1 MGKLQHNKGITLI
14 ALIVT
19 IVVLLI
25 LAGVSIAVITGD
37 NGVIK
42 SANQA
47 KTEQRGG
54 TVEDRV
60 AVWKA
65 GKATSEYTHRETKT
79 EDEMLNDLI
88 NDKLLFED
96 EIDRENKKITIGS
109 KEIDYST
116 GNGNGL
122 KLEPDNGK
130 EELILEYEVAAGDT
144 IQLPY
149 EDYTSHGGATEFN
162 FQVNWGDGTTET
174 GITNSNISEKS
185 KHQYQNAGTY
195 DIKIKGK
202 YECLVCSDDAKETAN
217 YDKLKKVKQWG
228 TTGLKYVS
236 FYTCSNLNEIVS
248 PTENSFSNL
257 IGIRLAYTSIQSI
270 PENLFANCSN
280 VTDFKYSFQYCKNL
294 ASIPANLFA
303 NCSNVT
309 SFCCAFKGCES
320 LKSIPTN
327 LFANCPNVTS
337 FESTFA
343 ECNNL
348 TSIPEN
354 LFANCSNVTDFRY
367 LFQYCTN
374 LTSIPANLFANCPN
388 VNNFNDTF
396 AECSGLTG
404 IPAKLFDNCQKVER
418 FYSTFDGCTS
428 LTGHAPELWK
438 RGTNSEE
445 NNYRG
450 NPKGN
455 GCFARCEG
463 LENYNEIPDYWKYAQ
478 PE

>member
-1 MGKLQHNKGITLI
+1 MEKLQHNKGITLI

-79 EDEMLNDLI
+79 EDEVLNDLI

-116 GNGNGL
+116 GNG
-122 KLEPDNGK
+122 LELESDKGK
-130 EELILEYEVAAGDT
+130 EELILEYEVSAGDT

-149 EDYTSHGGATEFN
+149 EDYTSHGDATEFN

-174 GITNSNISEKS
+174 GITNDNISTKS

-202 YECLVCSDDAKETAN
+202 YEILVGSPDAMKTAN

-228 TTGLKYVS
+228 TTGLKYVA
-236 FYTCSNLNEIVS
+236 FNYCSNLNEIVS
-248 PTENSFSNL
+248 PTENSFINL
-257 IGIRLAYTSIQSI
+257 IGIYLGYTSIQSI
-270 PENLFANCSN
+270 PE
-280 VTDFKYSFQYCKNL
+280 D
-294 ASIPANLFA
+294 
-303 NCSNVT
+303 
-309 SFCCAFKGCES
+309 
-320 LKSIPTN
+320 
-327 LFANCPNVTS
+327 LFANCPNVTNFSHS
-337 FESTFA
+337 FFH
-343 ECNNL
+343 CKNL
-348 TSIPEN
+348 ESIPEK
-354 LFANCSNVTDFRY
+354 LFANCPNVTDFSY
-367 LFQYCTN
+367 LFDFCEN
-374 LTSIPANLFANCPN
+374 LESIPANLFANCPN
-388 VNNFNDTF
+388 VTNFESTF
-396 AECSGLTG
+396 GNCKNITS
-404 IPAKLFDNCQKVER
+404 IPEKLFDNCKKVES
-418 FYSTFDGCTS
+418 FKGTFWGCS
-428 LTGHAPELWK
+428 MLTGNAPELWK

-445 NNYRG
+445 NEYKG
-450 NPKGN
+450 NPN
-455 GCFARCEG
+455 GEDCFAVCGG
-463 LENYNEIPDYWKYAQ
+463 LENWNEIPDYWKSGR
-478 PE
+478 PS

>member
-37 NGVIK
+37 NSVIK

-130 EELILEYEVAAGDT
+130 EELILEYEVSAGDT
-144 IQLPY
+144 IKLPY
-149 EDYTSHGGATEFN
+149 YDSTSDGDATEFN
-162 FQVNWGDGTTET
+162 FQVDWGDGTTET

-185 KHQYQNAGTY
+185 KHQYQNAGIY

-202 YECLVCSDDAKETAN
+202 YESLETTYDAKETAN

-228 TTGLKYVS
+228 TTGLKYVGL
-236 FYTCSNLNEIVS
+236 YYCSNLNEIVS

-270 PENLFANCSN
+270 PE
-280 VTDFKYSFQYCKNL
+280 D
-294 ASIPANLFA
+294 
-303 NCSNVT
+303 
-309 SFCCAFKGCES
+309 
-320 LKSIPTN
+320 
-327 LFANCPNVTS
+327 LFANCPNVTN
-337 FESTFA
+337 FYCAFK
-343 ECNNL
+343 ECRSL
-348 TSIPEN
+348 E
-354 LFANCSNVTDFRY
+354 
-367 LFQYCTN
+367 
-374 LTSIPANLFANCPN
+374 SIPANLFANCPN
-388 VNNFNDTF
+388 VTNFYCAF
-396 AECSGLTG
+396 EECRSLES
-404 IPAKLFDNCQKVER
+404 IPANLFANCPNVTNFESTFGNCKNITSIPEKLFDNCKKVES
-418 FYSTFDGCTS
+418 FKGTFWGCYR
-428 LTGHAPELWK
+428 LTGNAPELWK

-445 NNYRG
+445 NEYNG
-450 NPKGN
+450 NPN
-455 GCFARCEG
+455 GEDCFAVCRG
-463 LENYNEIPDYWKYAQ
+463 LENWDEIPDYWKSGE
-478 PE
+478 PS

>member
-88 NDKLLFED
+88 NDKLVYED

-144 IQLPY
+144 IELPCY
-149 EDYTSHGGATEFN
+149 FYSEGTETVEFN
-162 FQVNWGDGTTET
+162 FQINWGDGTTET
-174 GITNSNISEKS
+174 GITNDNISTKS

-202 YECLVCSDDAKETAN
+202 YESLQTTNTAN
-217 YDKLKKVKQWG
+217 YTKLKKVKQWG
-228 TTGLKYVS
+228 TTGLKYVYLR
-236 FYTCSNLNEIVS
+236 FCYNLNEIVS
-248 PTENSFSNL
+248 PTENSFIKL
-257 IGIRLAYTSIQSI
+257 LGISFPGTEIQSI
-270 PENLFANCSN
+270 PENLFANC
-280 VTDFKYSFQYCKNL
+280 
-294 ASIPANLFA
+294 
-303 NCSNVT
+303 
-309 SFCCAFKGCES
+309 
-320 LKSIPTN
+320 
-327 LFANCPNVTS
+327 PNVTR
-337 FESTFA
+337 FYSTFE
-343 ECNNL
+343 ECSNL

-354 LFANCSNVTDFRY
+354 LFD
-367 LFQYCTN
+367 
-374 LTSIPANLFANCPN
+374 NCPN
-388 VNNFNDTF
+388 VTSFYSTF
-396 AECSGLTG
+396 EGYSNLTS
-404 IPAKLFDNCQKVER
+404 IPAKLFDNCENVENFR
-418 FYSTFDGCTS
+418 HTFCGCAS
-428 LTGHAPELWK
+428 LTGNAPELWK

-445 NNYRG
+445 NNYVG
-450 NPKGN
+450 NPDGRNCFN
-455 GCFARCEG
+455 GCEG
-463 LENYNEIPDYWKYAQ
+463 LENYNEIPNYWKSY

>member
-37 NGVIK
+37 DGVIK

-88 NDKLLFED
+88 NDKLLFEN

-116 GNGNGL
+116 GDGNGL

-130 EELILEYEVAAGDT
+130 EELILEYEVSAGDT

-149 EDYTSHGGATEFN
+149 YISTSDKNTTEFN
-162 FQVNWGDGTTET
+162 FQVDWGDGTTET

-195 DIKIKGK
+195 DIKIKGI
-202 YECLVCSDDAKETAN
+202 YESLQTSSNSTETAN
-217 YDKLKKVKQWG
+217 YTKLKKVKQWG
-228 TTGLKYVS
+228 TTGLKYV
-236 FYTCSNLNEIVS
+236 FLGYCNLAEIAS
-248 PTENSFSNL
+248 PTQNSFINL
-257 IGIRLAYTSIQSI
+257 ILIRFDYTNIQSI
-270 PENLFANCSN
+270 PENLFANCPN
-280 VTDFKYSFQYCKNL
+280 VTGFYS
-294 ASIPANLFA
+294 
-303 NCSNVT
+303 
-309 SFCCAFKGCES
+309 AFKGCRS
-320 LKSIPTN
+320 L
-327 LFANCPNVTS
+327 
-337 FESTFA
+337 E
-343 ECNNL
+343 
-348 TSIPEN
+348 
-354 LFANCSNVTDFRY
+354 
-367 LFQYCTN
+367 
-374 LTSIPANLFANCPN
+374 SIPANLFANCPN
-388 VNNFNDTF
+388 VTDFERTF
-396 AECSGLTG
+396 YGCSNLTSIPGKLFINCSNVITFDATFYECSSLTS
-404 IPAKLFDNCQKVER
+404 IPEKLFDNCEKVEE
-418 FYSTFDGCTS
+418 FGSTFDGCTS
-428 LTGHAPELWK
+428 LTGDAPELWK

-450 NPKGN
+450 NPDGN
-455 GCFARCEG
+455 GCFRKCEK
-463 LENYNEIPDYWKYAQ
+463 LNQYDEIPNYWSYGMAM
-478 PE
+478 

>member
-1 MGKLQHNKGITLI
+1 MSKLQQGKGITLI

-116 GNGNGL
+116 GNG
-122 KLEPDNGK
+122 LELESDKGK

-149 EDYTSHGGATEFN
+149 YISTRDGDTTEFN
-162 FQVNWGDGTTET
+162 FQVDWGDGTTET
-174 GITNSNISEKS
+174 GITNDNISTKS

-202 YECLVCSDDAKETAN
+202 YECLDCSGDAMETAN

-228 TTGLKYVS
+228 TTGLKYVA
-236 FYTCSNLNEIVS
+236 FNYCSNLNEIVS

-270 PENLFANCSN
+270 PENLFANCPN
-280 VTDFKYSFQYCKNL
+280 VTNFSY
-294 ASIPANLFA
+294 LFIQ
-303 NCSNVT
+303 
-309 SFCCAFKGCES
+309 CEN
-320 LKSIPTN
+320 LKSIPEK

-337 FESTFA
+337 FQGTFVY
-343 ECNNL
+343 CSNL
-348 TSIPEN
+348 TSIPEK
-354 LFANCSNVTDFRY
+354 
-367 LFQYCTN
+367 
-374 LTSIPANLFANCPN
+374 LFANCPN
-388 VNNFNDTF
+388 VMSFEGTF
-396 AECSGLTG
+396 QSCNSITS
-404 IPAKLFDNCQKVER
+404 IPEKLFDNSKKVESFKR
-418 FYSTFDGCTS
+418 TFCGCS
-428 LTGHAPELWK
+428 MLTGKAPELWK

-445 NNYRG
+445 NEYKG
-450 NPKGN
+450 NPN
-455 GCFARCEG
+455 GEDCFAVCG
-463 LENYNEIPDYWKYAQ
+463 VLENRDEIPDYWKSGIAS
-478 PE
+478 

>member
-1 MGKLQHNKGITLI
+1 MSKLQQGKGITLI

-37 NGVIK
+37 KGVIK

-116 GNGNGL
+116 GNG
-122 KLEPDNGK
+122 LELESDKGK

-149 EDYTSHGGATEFN
+149 EDYTSYEDATEFN

-202 YECLVCSDDAKETAN
+202 YEYLAVKNKIEN
-217 YDKLKKVKQWG
+217 YSKLNKVKQWG
-228 TTGLKYVS
+228 TTGLKYV
-236 FYTCSNLNEIVS
+236 FLGYCNLAEIAS
-248 PTENSFSNL
+248 PTQNSFINL
-257 IGIRLAYTSIQSI
+257 IHISFEYTNIQSI
-270 PENLFANCSN
+270 PENLFANC
-280 VTDFKYSFQYCKNL
+280 
-294 ASIPANLFA
+294 P
-303 NCSNVT
+303 NVT
-309 SFCCAFKGCES
+309 SFYIAFAGCRS
-320 LKSIPTN
+320 LESIPAN

-337 FESTFA
+337 FEGTFGG
-343 ECNNL
+343 CNNL
-348 TSIPEN
+348 TSIPEK
-354 LFANCSNVTDFRY
+354 
-367 LFQYCTN
+367 
-374 LTSIPANLFANCPN
+374 LFANCPN
-388 VNNFNDTF
+388 VTSFQGTF

-404 IPAKLFDNCQKVER
+404 IPAKLFDNCKKVES
-418 FYSTFDGCTS
+418 FEVTFCGCS
-428 LTGHAPELWK
+428 MLTGNAPELWK

-445 NNYRG
+445 NEYKG
-450 NPKGN
+450 NPDGN
-455 GCFARCEG
+455 GCFGECEK
-463 LENYNEIPDYWKYAQ
+463 LNQYDEIPNYWSYGMAM
-478 PE
+478 

>member
-1 MGKLQHNKGITLI
+1 MEKLQHNKGITLI

-37 NGVIK
+37 DGVIK

-116 GNGNGL
+116 GNG
-122 KLEPDNGK
+122 LELESDKGK
-130 EELILEYEVAAGDT
+130 EELILEYEVSAGDT
-144 IQLPY
+144 IELPCY
-149 EDYTSHGGATEFN
+149 FYSEGTETVEFN
-162 FQVNWGDGTTET
+162 FQINWGDGTTET
-174 GITNSNISEKS
+174 GITNDNISTKS

-202 YECLVCSDDAKETAN
+202 YESLQTSYDARETAN

-228 TTGLKYVS
+228 TTGLKYVA
-236 FYTCSNLNEIVS
+236 FYGCSNLNEIAS

-257 IGIRLAYTSIQSI
+257 IGICLAYTSIQSI
-270 PENLFANCSN
+270 PENLFANC
-280 VTDFKYSFQYCKNL
+280 
-294 ASIPANLFA
+294 
-303 NCSNVT
+303 
-309 SFCCAFKGCES
+309 
-320 LKSIPTN
+320 
-327 LFANCPNVTS
+327 PNVTNFYRA
-337 FESTFA
+337 FE
-343 ECNNL
+343 ECRSL
-348 TSIPEN
+348 E
-354 LFANCSNVTDFRY
+354 
-367 LFQYCTN
+367 
-374 LTSIPANLFANCPN
+374 SIPANLFANCPN
-388 VNNFNDTF
+388 VTNFESTF
-396 AECSGLTG
+396 GNCKNITS
-404 IPAKLFDNCQKVER
+404 IPEKLFDNCKKVES
-418 FYSTFDGCTS
+418 FKGTFWGCS
-428 LTGHAPELWK
+428 MLTGNAPELWK

-445 NNYRG
+445 NEYKG
-450 NPKGN
+450 NPN
-455 GCFARCEG
+455 GEDCFAVCGG
-463 LENYNEIPDYWKYAQ
+463 LENWNEIPDYWKSGR
-478 PE
+478 PS

>member
-109 KEIDYST
+109 KEIDYSI
-116 GNGNGL
+116 GKG
-122 KLEPDNGK
+122 LEPGSDKEK
-130 EELILEYEVAAGDT
+130 EELILEYEVSAGDT
-144 IQLPY
+144 IELPHY
-149 EDYTSHGGATEFN
+149 FYSGGTETIEFN
-162 FQVNWGDGTTET
+162 FQVDWGDGTTET
-174 GITNSNISEKS
+174 GITNDNISTKS

-202 YECLVCSDDAKETAN
+202 YEILVGSTDAMRTAN

-228 TTGLKYVS
+228 TTGLKYVA
-236 FYTCSNLNEIVS
+236 FNYCSNLNEIVS
-248 PTENSFSNL
+248 PTENSFINL
-257 IGIRLAYTSIQSI
+257 IGIYLGYTSIQSI
-270 PENLFANCSN
+270 PE
-280 VTDFKYSFQYCKNL
+280 D
-294 ASIPANLFA
+294 
-303 NCSNVT
+303 
-309 SFCCAFKGCES
+309 
-320 LKSIPTN
+320 
-327 LFANCPNVTS
+327 LFANCPNVTNFNHLFFHCKNLESIPEKLFANCHNVTDFSYLFVFCENLESIPEKLFANCPNVADFSYSFKLCENLESIPEKLFANCPNVMS
-337 FESTFA
+337 FEGTFQS
-343 ECNNL
+343 CGSI

-354 LFANCSNVTDFRY
+354 LFANC
-367 LFQYCTN
+367 
-374 LTSIPANLFANCPN
+374 PN
-388 VNNFNDTF
+388 VMSFEKTF
-396 AECSGLTG
+396 QNCDSITN
-404 IPAKLFDNCQKVER
+404 IPEKLFDNCKKVES
-418 FYSTFDGCTS
+418 FKGTFWCCYR
-428 LTGHAPELWK
+428 LTGNAPELWK

-445 NNYRG
+445 NEYNG
-450 NPKGN
+450 NPN
-455 GCFARCEG
+455 GEDCFAVCRG
-463 LENYNEIPDYWKYAQ
+463 LENWDEIPDYWKSGE

>member
-1 MGKLQHNKGITLI
+1 MEKLQHNKGITLI

-109 KEIDYST
+109 KEIDYSI
-116 GNGNGL
+116 GKG
-122 KLEPDNGK
+122 LEPGSDKEK
-130 EELILEYEVAAGDT
+130 EELILEYEVSAGDT
-144 IQLPY
+144 IELPHY
-149 EDYTSHGGATEFN
+149 FYSGGTETIEFN
-162 FQVNWGDGTTET
+162 FQVDWGDGTTET
-174 GITNSNISEKS
+174 GITNDNISTKS

-202 YECLVCSDDAKETAN
+202 YESLQCPRNSEDAEN
-217 YDKLKKVKQWG
+217 YDKLKKIRQWG
-228 TTGLKYVS
+228 TTGLKHVDFIY
-236 FYTCSNLNEIVS
+236 CDNLNEIAS
-248 PTENSFSNL
+248 PTENSFINL
-257 IGIRLAYTSIQSI
+257 IDIYFSYTSIQSI
-270 PENLFANCSN
+270 PE
-280 VTDFKYSFQYCKNL
+280 D
-294 ASIPANLFA
+294 
-303 NCSNVT
+303 
-309 SFCCAFKGCES
+309 
-320 LKSIPTN
+320 

-337 FESTFA
+337 FAGTFNY
-343 ECNNL
+343 CSKL

-354 LFANCSNVTDFRY
+354 LFANCSNVTSFY
-367 LFQYCTN
+367 GTFEYCSN
-374 LTSIPANLFANCPN
+374 LTSIP
-388 VNNFNDTF
+388 
-396 AECSGLTG
+396 E
-404 IPAKLFDNCQKVER
+404 KLFDNCENVENFWAT
-418 FYSTFDGCTS
+418 FYGCNN
-428 LTGHAPELWK
+428 LNGNAPELWK
-438 RGTNSEE
+438 RGTNSVGNEY
-445 NNYRG
+445 NG
-450 NPKGN
+450 NPN
-455 GCFARCEG
+455 GQACFKWCTN
-463 LENYNEIPDYWKYAQ
+463 LKNYNEIPEYWKTGNDGS
-478 PE
+478 PS

>member
-1 MGKLQHNKGITLI
+1 MEKLQHNKGITLI

-54 TVEDRV
+54 TVEDRA

-116 GNGNGL
+116 GNG
-122 KLEPDNGK
+122 LELESDKGK
-130 EELILEYEVAAGDT
+130 EELILEYEVSAGDT

-149 EDYTSHGGATEFN
+149 EDYTSHGDATEFN

-174 GITNSNISEKS
+174 GITNDNISTKS

-202 YECLVCSDDAKETAN
+202 YEILVGSPDAMKTAN

-228 TTGLKYVS
+228 TTGLKYVA
-236 FYTCSNLNEIVS
+236 FNYCSNLNEIVS
-248 PTENSFSNL
+248 PTENSFINL
-257 IGIRLAYTSIQSI
+257 IGIYLGYTSIQSI
-270 PENLFANCSN
+270 PE
-280 VTDFKYSFQYCKNL
+280 D
-294 ASIPANLFA
+294 
-303 NCSNVT
+303 
-309 SFCCAFKGCES
+309 
-320 LKSIPTN
+320 
-327 LFANCPNVTS
+327 LFANCPNVTNFSHS
-337 FESTFA
+337 FFH
-343 ECNNL
+343 CKNL
-348 TSIPEN
+348 ESIPEK
-354 LFANCSNVTDFRY
+354 LFANCPNVTDFSY
-367 LFQYCTN
+367 LFDFCEN
-374 LTSIPANLFANCPN
+374 LESIPANLFANCPN
-388 VNNFNDTF
+388 VTNFYCAFEECRSLESIPANLFANCPNVTNFESTF
-396 AECSGLTG
+396 GNCKKVESFKGTFWGCSMLTG
-404 IPAKLFDNCQKVER
+404 N
-418 FYSTFDGCTS
+418 
-428 LTGHAPELWK
+428 APELWK

-445 NNYRG
+445 NEYKG
-450 NPKGN
+450 NPN
-455 GCFARCEG
+455 GEDCFAVCGG
-463 LENYNEIPDYWKYAQ
+463 LENWNEIPDYWKSGR
-478 PE
+478 PS

>member
-1 MGKLQHNKGITLI
+1 MEKLQHNKGITLI

-116 GNGNGL
+116 GNG
-122 KLEPDNGK
+122 LELESDKGK
-130 EELILEYEVAAGDT
+130 EELILEYEVSAGDT

-149 EDYTSHGGATEFN
+149 EDYTSHGDATEFN

-174 GITNSNISEKS
+174 GITNDNISTKS

-202 YECLVCSDDAKETAN
+202 YEILVGSPDAMKTAN
-217 YDKLKKVKQWG
+217 YDKLKKVKQWV
-228 TTGLKYVS
+228 TTGLKYVA
-236 FYTCSNLNEIVS
+236 FNYCSNLNEIVS
-248 PTENSFSNL
+248 PTENSFINL
-257 IGIRLAYTSIQSI
+257 IGIYLGYTSIQSI
-270 PENLFANCSN
+270 PE
-280 VTDFKYSFQYCKNL
+280 D
-294 ASIPANLFA
+294 
-303 NCSNVT
+303 
-309 SFCCAFKGCES
+309 
-320 LKSIPTN
+320 
-327 LFANCPNVTS
+327 LFANCPNVTNFS
-337 FESTFA
+337 YLFDF
-343 ECNNL
+343 C
-348 TSIPEN
+348 EN
-354 LFANCSNVTDFRY
+354 LE
-367 LFQYCTN
+367 
-374 LTSIPANLFANCPN
+374 SIPANLFANCPN
-388 VNNFNDTF
+388 VTNFYCAF
-396 AECSGLTG
+396 EECRSLES
-404 IPAKLFDNCQKVER
+404 IPANLFANCPNVTNFESTFGNCKNITSIPEKLFDNCKKVES
-418 FYSTFDGCTS
+418 FKGTFWGCS
-428 LTGHAPELWK
+428 MLTGNAPELWK

-445 NNYRG
+445 NEYKG
-450 NPKGN
+450 NPN
-455 GCFARCEG
+455 GEDCFAVCGG
-463 LENYNEIPDYWKYAQ
+463 LENWNEIPDYWKSGR
-478 PE
+478 PS

>member
-116 GNGNGL
+116 GNG
-122 KLEPDNGK
+122 LELESDKGK
-130 EELILEYEVAAGDT
+130 EELILEYEVSAGDT
-144 IQLPY
+144 IELPY
-149 EDYTSHGGATEFN
+149 EDYTSYEDATEFN

-202 YECLVCSDDAKETAN
+202 YECLVCSDDAMETAN

-228 TTGLKYVS
+228 TTGLKYVA
-236 FYTCSNLNEIVS
+236 FNYCSNLNEIVS

-257 IGIRLAYTSIQSI
+257 IGICLAYTSIQSI

-280 VTDFKYSFQYCKNL
+280 VTDFGYSFQYCKNL

-303 NCSNVT
+303 NCPNVT
-309 SFCCAFKGCES
+309 SFYCAFKGCES
-320 LKSIPTN
+320 LKSIPEK
-327 LFANCPNVTS
+327 LFANCPNVMS
-337 FESTFA
+337 FERTFQN
-343 ECNNL
+343 CNSI
-348 TSIPEN
+348 TSIPE
-354 LFANCSNVTDFRY
+354 
-367 LFQYCTN
+367 
-374 LTSIPANLFANCPN
+374 
-388 VNNFNDTF
+388 
-396 AECSGLTG
+396 
-404 IPAKLFDNCQKVER
+404 KLFDNCKKVES
-418 FYSTFDGCTS
+418 FS
-428 LTGHAPELWK
+428 LTFWDCYGLTGKAPELWK

-445 NNYRG
+445 NEYMG
-450 NPKGN
+450 NPN
-455 GCFARCEG
+455 GENCFAVCGG
-463 LENYNEIPDYWKYAQ
+463 LENWNEIPDYWKSGRQ
-478 PE
+478 S

>member
-1 MGKLQHNKGITLI
+1 MSKLQQGKGITLI

-37 NGVIK
+37 KGVIK

-54 TVEDRV
+54 TVEDRI

-116 GNGNGL
+116 GNG
-122 KLEPDNGK
+122 LELESDKGK

-149 EDYTSHGGATEFN
+149 EDYTSYEDATEFN

-202 YECLVCSDDAKETAN
+202 YEYLAVKNKIEN
-217 YDKLKKVKQWG
+217 YSKLNKVKQWG
-228 TTGLKYVS
+228 TTGLKYV
-236 FYTCSNLNEIVS
+236 FLGYCNLAEIAS
-248 PTENSFSNL
+248 PTQNSFINL
-257 IGIRLAYTSIQSI
+257 IHISFEYTNIQSI
-270 PENLFANCSN
+270 PENLFANC
-280 VTDFKYSFQYCKNL
+280 
-294 ASIPANLFA
+294 P
-303 NCSNVT
+303 NVT
-309 SFCCAFKGCES
+309 SFYIAFKGCRS
-320 LKSIPTN
+320 LESIPAN

-348 TSIPEN
+348 TSIP
-354 LFANCSNVTDFRY
+354 
-367 LFQYCTN
+367 
-374 LTSIPANLFANCPN
+374 ANLFANCPN
-388 VNNFNDTF
+388 VNNFNYTF

-404 IPAKLFDNCQKVER
+404 IPAKLFDNCKKVES
-418 FYSTFDGCTS
+418 FEGTFWGCS
-428 LTGHAPELWK
+428 MLTGNAPELWK

-445 NNYRG
+445 NEYKG
-450 NPKGN
+450 NPN
-455 GCFARCEG
+455 GEDCFAVCGG
-463 LENYNEIPDYWKYAQ
+463 LENWDEIPDYWKSGI
-478 PE
+478 PS

>member
-1 MGKLQHNKGITLI
+1 MGELQHNKGITLI

-37 NGVIK
+37 DGVIK

-109 KEIDYST
+109 KEIYYST

-130 EELILEYEVAAGDT
+130 EELILEYEVSAGDT

-149 EDYTSHGGATEFN
+149 YISTRDGDTTEFN
-162 FQVNWGDGTTET
+162 FQVDWGDETTET

-202 YECLVCSDDAKETAN
+202 YEDLQIEEGN
-217 YDKLKKVKQWG
+217 LKK
-228 TTGLKYVS
+228 S
-236 FYTCSNLNEIVS
+236 
-248 PTENSFSNL
+248 
-257 IGIRLAYTSIQSI
+257 
-270 PENLFANCSN
+270 
-280 VTDFKYSFQYCKNL
+280 
-294 ASIPANLFA
+294 
-303 NCSNVT
+303 
-309 SFCCAFKGCES
+309 
-320 LKSIPTN
+320 
-327 LFANCPNVTS
+327 
-337 FESTFA
+337 
-343 ECNNL
+343 
-348 TSIPEN
+348 
-354 LFANCSNVTDFRY
+354 
-367 LFQYCTN
+367 
-374 LTSIPANLFANCPN
+374 
-388 VNNFNDTF
+388 
-396 AECSGLTG
+396 
-404 IPAKLFDNCQKVER
+404 
-418 FYSTFDGCTS
+418 
-428 LTGHAPELWK
+428 
-438 RGTNSEE
+438 
-445 NNYRG
+445 
-450 NPKGN
+450 
-455 GCFARCEG
+455 
-463 LENYNEIPDYWKYAQ
+463 
-478 PE
+478 

>member
-130 EELILEYEVAAGDT
+130 EELILEYEVSAGDT
-144 IQLPY
+144 IELPY

-202 YECLVCSDDAKETAN
+202 YECLVGSPDAMKTAN

-228 TTGLKYVS
+228 TTGLKYVA
-236 FYTCSNLNEIVS
+236 FNYCSNLNEIVS
-248 PTENSFSNL
+248 PTENSFINL
-257 IGIRLAYTSIQSI
+257 ISIYLGYTSIQSI
-270 PENLFANCSN
+270 PEDLFANCPN
-280 VTDFKYSFQYCKNL
+280 VTNFYCAFEECRSL
-294 ASIPANLFA
+294 ESIPA
-303 NCSNVT
+303 
-309 SFCCAFKGCES
+309 
-320 LKSIPTN
+320 N

-337 FESTFA
+337 FEKTFY
-343 ECNNL
+343 E
-348 TSIPEN
+348 
-354 LFANCSNVTDFRY
+354 CSN
-367 LFQYCTN
+367 
-374 LTSIPANLFANCPN
+374 
-388 VNNFNDTF
+388 
-396 AECSGLTG
+396 LTG
-404 IPAKLFDNCQKVER
+404 IPTNLFKNCKKVENFR
-418 FYSTFDGCTS
+418 ETFYGCDS
-428 LTGHAPELWK
+428 LTGNAPELWK
-438 RGTNSEE
+438 RGTNSER
-445 NNYRG
+445 NNYKG
-450 NPKGN
+450 NPKGY
-455 GCFARCEG
+455 GCFAGCG
-463 LENYNEIPDYWKYAQ
+463 SLENYNEIPDYWKYAR

>member
-1 MGKLQHNKGITLI
+1 MEKLQHNKGITLI

-116 GNGNGL
+116 GNG
-122 KLEPDNGK
+122 LELESDKGK
-130 EELILEYEVAAGDT
+130 EELILEYEVSAGDT

-149 EDYTSHGGATEFN
+149 EDYTSHGDATEFN

-174 GITNSNISEKS
+174 GITNDNISTKS

-202 YECLVCSDDAKETAN
+202 YEILVGSPDAMKTAN

-228 TTGLKYVS
+228 TTGLKYVA
-236 FYTCSNLNEIVS
+236 FNYCSNLNEIVS
-248 PTENSFSNL
+248 PTENSFINL
-257 IGIRLAYTSIQSI
+257 IGIYLGYTSIQSI
-270 PENLFANCSN
+270 PE
-280 VTDFKYSFQYCKNL
+280 D
-294 ASIPANLFA
+294 
-303 NCSNVT
+303 
-309 SFCCAFKGCES
+309 
-320 LKSIPTN
+320 
-327 LFANCPNVTS
+327 LFANCPNVTNFSHS
-337 FESTFA
+337 FFH
-343 ECNNL
+343 CKNL
-348 TSIPEN
+348 ESIPEK
-354 LFANCSNVTDFRY
+354 LFANCPNVTDFSY
-367 LFQYCTN
+367 LFDFCEN
-374 LTSIPANLFANCPN
+374 LESIPANLFANCPN
-388 VNNFNDTF
+388 VTNFYCAF
-396 AECSGLTG
+396 EECRSLES
-404 IPAKLFDNCQKVER
+404 IPANLFANCPNVTNFESTFGNCKNITSIPEKLFDNCKKVES
-418 FYSTFDGCTS
+418 FKGTFWGCS
-428 LTGHAPELWK
+428 MLTGNAPELWK

-445 NNYRG
+445 NEYNG
-450 NPKGN
+450 NPN
-455 GCFARCEG
+455 GEDCFAVCRG
-463 LENYNEIPDYWKYAQ
+463 LENWDEIPDYWKSGE

>member
-1 MGKLQHNKGITLI
+1 MEKLQHNKGITLI

-116 GNGNGL
+116 GNG
-122 KLEPDNGK
+122 LELESDKGK
-130 EELILEYEVAAGDT
+130 EELILEYEVSAGDT

-149 EDYTSHGGATEFN
+149 EDYTSHGDATEFN

-174 GITNSNISEKS
+174 GITNDNISTKS

-202 YECLVCSDDAKETAN
+202 YEILVGSPDAMKTAN

-228 TTGLKYVS
+228 TTGLKYVA
-236 FYTCSNLNEIVS
+236 FNYCSNLNEIVS
-248 PTENSFSNL
+248 PTENSFINL
-257 IGIRLAYTSIQSI
+257 IGIYLGYTSIQSI
-270 PENLFANCSN
+270 PE
-280 VTDFKYSFQYCKNL
+280 D
-294 ASIPANLFA
+294 
-303 NCSNVT
+303 
-309 SFCCAFKGCES
+309 
-320 LKSIPTN
+320 
-327 LFANCPNVTS
+327 LFANCPNVTNFSHS
-337 FESTFA
+337 FFH
-343 ECNNL
+343 CKNL
-348 TSIPEN
+348 ESIPEK
-354 LFANCSNVTDFRY
+354 LFANCPNVTDFSY
-367 LFQYCTN
+367 LFDFCEN
-374 LTSIPANLFANCPN
+374 LESIPANLFANCPN
-388 VNNFNDTF
+388 VTNFESTF
-396 AECSGLTG
+396 GNCKNITS
-404 IPAKLFDNCQKVER
+404 IPEKLFDNCKKVES
-418 FYSTFDGCTS
+418 FKGTFWGCS
-428 LTGHAPELWK
+428 MLTGNAPELWK

-445 NNYRG
+445 NEYKG
-450 NPKGN
+450 NPN
-455 GCFARCEG
+455 GEDCFAVCGG
-463 LENYNEIPDYWKYAQ
+463 LENWNEIPDYWKSGR
-478 PE
+478 PS

>member
-116 GNGNGL
+116 GNG
-122 KLEPDNGK
+122 LELESDKGK

-149 EDYTSHGGATEFN
+149 YISTGDGDTTEFN
-162 FQVNWGDGTTET
+162 FQVDWGDGTTET
-174 GITNSNISEKS
+174 GITNDNISTKS

-202 YECLVCSDDAKETAN
+202 YESLECSGDAMETAN

-228 TTGLKYVS
+228 TTGLKYVA
-236 FYTCSNLNEIVS
+236 FNYCSNLNEIVS

-270 PENLFANCSN
+270 PENLFANCPN
-280 VTDFKYSFQYCKNL
+280 VTDFSYSFRLCENL
-294 ASIPANLFA
+294 ESIPE
-303 NCSNVT
+303 
-309 SFCCAFKGCES
+309 K
-320 LKSIPTN
+320 
-327 LFANCPNVTS
+327 LFANCPNVMS
-337 FESTFA
+337 FERTFQS
-343 ECNNL
+343 CNSI
-348 TSIPEN
+348 TSIPE
-354 LFANCSNVTDFRY
+354 
-367 LFQYCTN
+367 
-374 LTSIPANLFANCPN
+374 
-388 VNNFNDTF
+388 
-396 AECSGLTG
+396 
-404 IPAKLFDNCQKVER
+404 KLFDNSKKVESFKKT
-418 FYSTFDGCTS
+418 FYDCYM
-428 LTGHAPELWK
+428 LTGNAPELWK

-445 NNYRG
+445 NEYKG
-450 NPKGN
+450 NPN
-455 GCFARCEG
+455 GEDCFAVCGG
-463 LENYNEIPDYWKYAQ
+463 LENWDVIPHYWKSGE
-478 PE
+478 PS

>member
-1 MGKLQHNKGITLI
+1 MEKLQHNKGITLT

-37 NGVIK
+37 DGVIK

-130 EELILEYEVAAGDT
+130 EELILEYEVSAGDT
-144 IQLPY
+144 IQLPHY
-149 EDYTSHGGATEFN
+149 SSSSDEDTIEFN

-185 KHQYQNAGTY
+185 KHQYQNAGIY
-195 DIKIKGK
+195 NIKIKGK
-202 YECLVCSDDAKETAN
+202 YESLETSYDAKETAN

-228 TTGLKYVS
+228 TTGLKYVGL
-236 FYTCSNLNEIVS
+236 YYCSNLNEIVS

-270 PENLFANCSN
+270 PENLFANC
-280 VTDFKYSFQYCKNL
+280 
-294 ASIPANLFA
+294 
-303 NCSNVT
+303 
-309 SFCCAFKGCES
+309 
-320 LKSIPTN
+320 
-327 LFANCPNVTS
+327 PNVTNFYCA
-337 FESTFA
+337 FE
-343 ECNNL
+343 ECRSL
-348 TSIPEN
+348 E
-354 LFANCSNVTDFRY
+354 
-367 LFQYCTN
+367 
-374 LTSIPANLFANCPN
+374 SIPANLFANCPN
-388 VNNFNDTF
+388 VTNFESTF
-396 AECSGLTG
+396 GNCKNITS
-404 IPAKLFDNCQKVER
+404 IPKKLFDNCKKVES
-418 FYSTFDGCTS
+418 FKGTFWGCS
-428 LTGHAPELWK
+428 MLTGNAPELWK

-445 NNYRG
+445 NEYNG
-450 NPKGN
+450 NPN
-455 GCFARCEG
+455 GEDCFAVCGG
-463 LENYNEIPDYWKYAQ
+463 LENWDEIPDYWKSGR
-478 PE
+478 PS

>member
-1 MGKLQHNKGITLI
+1 MSKLQQGKGITLI

-116 GNGNGL
+116 GNGL
-122 KLEPDNGK
+122 KLESDKGK

-149 EDYTSHGGATEFN
+149 YISTRDGDTTEFN
-162 FQVNWGDGTTET
+162 FQVDWGDGTTET
-174 GITNSNISEKS
+174 GITNDNISTKS
-185 KHQYQNAGTY
+185 KHQYQNTGTY
-195 DIKIKGK
+195 NIKIKGK
-202 YECLVCSDDAKETAN
+202 YESLECSSSSSDAEN
-217 YDKLKKVKQWG
+217 YDKLKKIKQWG
-228 TTGLKYVS
+228 TTGLKYIN
-236 FYTCSNLNEIVS
+236 FDYGNNLNEIAS
-248 PTENSFSNL
+248 PTENSFVNL
-257 IGIRLAYTSIQSI
+257 VGIWFSYAKIQSI
-270 PENLFANCSN
+270 PENLF
-280 VTDFKYSFQYCKNL
+280 T
-294 ASIPANLFA
+294 
-303 NCSNVT
+303 
-309 SFCCAFKGCES
+309 
-320 LKSIPTN
+320 
-327 LFANCPNVTS
+327 NCPNVTS
-337 FESTFA
+337 FYNTFK
-343 ECNNL
+343 ECSNL
-348 TSIPEN
+348 TS
-354 LFANCSNVTDFRY
+354 
-367 LFQYCTN
+367 
-374 LTSIPANLFANCPN
+374 
-388 VNNFNDTF
+388 
-396 AECSGLTG
+396 
-404 IPAKLFDNCQKVER
+404 IPAKLFDNCENVEN
-418 FYSTFDGCTS
+418 FLHTFFGCAS
-428 LTGHAPELWK
+428 LTGNAPELWK

-445 NNYRG
+445 NNYVG
-450 NPKGN
+450 NPDGRN
-455 GCFARCEG
+455 CFAGCEG
-463 LENYNEIPDYWKYAQ
+463 LENYDVIPHYWKSMD
-478 PE
+478 E